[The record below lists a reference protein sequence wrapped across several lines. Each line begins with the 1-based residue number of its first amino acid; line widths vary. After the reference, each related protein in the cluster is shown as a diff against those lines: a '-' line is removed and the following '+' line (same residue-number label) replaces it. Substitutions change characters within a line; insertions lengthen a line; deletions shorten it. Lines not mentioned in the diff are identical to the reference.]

1 MASGIPP
8 GFATP
13 LTSLI
18 PALERGLTLLEAFMT
33 IDENFRPVKV
43 NQFRRALSKDREFR
57 RFYTCHPYS
66 QLIVLADKFPCA
78 DLLAFA
84 RRNHL

>member
-43 NQFRRALSKDREFR
+43 NQFRR
-57 RFYTCHPYS
+57 FYTCHPYS